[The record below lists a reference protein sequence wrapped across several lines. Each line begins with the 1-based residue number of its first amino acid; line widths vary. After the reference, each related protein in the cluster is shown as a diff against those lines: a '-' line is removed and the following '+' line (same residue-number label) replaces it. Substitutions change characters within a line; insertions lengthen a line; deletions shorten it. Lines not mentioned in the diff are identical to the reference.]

1 MKIHVMMDSTEVTNF
16 DSNLPPAIGDRIIV
30 TTKKNGEIEGHI
42 VSREWD
48 LRSEKIL
55 YVKAQSDKEAAKAA
69 KAKKSKES
77 SG

>member
-16 DSNLPPAIGDRIIV
+16 DSNLLPAIGDRIIV
-30 TTKKNGEIEGHI
+30 TTKKDGEIEGRI

-55 YVKAQSDKEAAKAA
+55 YIKAQSDKESAKAA

>member
-1 MKIHVMMDSTEVTNF
+1 MMDNSVVMNF
-16 DSNLPPAIGDRIIV
+16 DSDLLPAIGDRIAV
-30 TTKKNGEIEGHI
+30 TTKEDGEIEGHI

-55 YVKAQSDKEAAKAA
+55 YVKAQSDKEAAKAT